1 MFFSITLI
9 PWIFSSDFFR
19 PLGITHKPPTT
30 TGITSTF
37 CIAHILDITINILLL
52 SSLLLLKTLSPS
64 QSKFYIH
71 DLPNYT
77 SIFLSQEECLK
88 SRQKCVQSPILET
101 TKYRTCNYSVA
112 LYAFLFTM
120 TMVYTGTVLRNGLL
134 VMLLTS
140 ESWGSH
146 LIYFLIN
153 SIMYATCF
161 VPSTCHFFFTMIGAS
176 PAALSR
182 TSTTNKK
189 SITFSYLQFLKS
201 LVALGLPEELN
212 LENLIIIRK

>member
-1 MFFSITLI
+1 MCKITAKVCA
-9 PWIFSSDFFR
+9 
-19 PLGITHKPPTT
+19 ITYSWNNKVPYM
-30 TGITSTF
+30 
-37 CIAHILDITINILLL
+37 
-52 SSLLLLKTLSPS
+52 
-64 QSKFYIH
+64 QY
-71 DLPNYT
+71 
-77 SIFLSQEECLK
+77 
-88 SRQKCVQSPILET
+88 
-101 TKYRTCNYSVA
+101 YSVA

-120 TMVYTGTVLRNGLL
+120 NMVYTDTVLRNGFL